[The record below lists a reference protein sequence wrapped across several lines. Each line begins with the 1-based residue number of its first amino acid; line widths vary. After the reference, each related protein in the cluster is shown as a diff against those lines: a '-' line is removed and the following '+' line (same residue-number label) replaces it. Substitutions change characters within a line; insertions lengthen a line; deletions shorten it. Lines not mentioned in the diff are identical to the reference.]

1 MEENQKKKENNNGC
15 SGCLGCFGIIFL
27 ILLLIG
33 GCSAIFTD
41 GNSNDDTDKVTEE
54 KNKPKEAV
62 DKDKTDDSK
71 ESNKKEETK
80 QSKSQ
85 NISNEK
91 SNNKDKKEMKPGTK
105 DRIPVELIST
115 VDGDTAKFNYDGRTE
130 SFRFLLID
138 TPETKHPRVGKQPFG
153 QEASDR
159 TAELLT
165 NAEKIE
171 VEFDVGQKEDKYN
184 RKLAYIYVDE
194 EMLNNILVRE
204 GLAKVAYAY
213 PPNTRYLDTLE
224 TSQEQA
230 KSEKIGIWSIDSV
243 FEKKQKDVYDSNENE
258 DITTE
263 NQVDNPSSDVGQSE
277 DSEQSTSNTE
287 SFHNCTAL
295 REVHPNG
302 VPAGHAAYA
311 SKLDRDNDNYACE
324 IN

>member
-1 MEENQKKKENNNGC
+1 
-15 SGCLGCFGIIFL
+15 
-27 ILLLIG
+27 
-33 GCSAIFTD
+33 
-41 GNSNDDTDKVTEE
+41 
-54 KNKPKEAV
+54 
-62 DKDKTDDSK
+62 
-71 ESNKKEETK
+71 
-80 QSKSQ
+80 
-85 NISNEK
+85 

-287 SFHNCTAL
+287 SFPNCTAL